1 MNILIVINDGH
12 FFLSHRLGLAKGAQQ
27 NGYNVIVACPNSDA
41 TQKIIDEGFTHF
53 PIVLNRKSLNP
64 FGGLKLI
71 HDLYTL
77 YKKIQ
82 PDIIHHFTS
91 KPIIFGSIA
100 AQRLKKSIVINA
112 PTGLGY
118 IFTNVTLK
126 AKILRPLVIKLYQ
139 FALRKP
145 NTTLIF
151 QNPDDK
157 KESARLKL
165 SKNKT
170 TYVIK
175 GAGVEPDFYIPKAE
189 SVEKSIAIF
198 PARLLWDKGIGEF
211 VEAAR
216 IIRLQEIPVRLVL
229 VGDIDP
235 GNPATISQV
244 QLQSWIDEGVIEWWG
259 WKKNMVEVFHQ
270 SHIVCLPSYR
280 EGIPK
285 VLLEAAACK
294 KPIITTDAPGCREV
308 VIDKHNGFLVP
319 VKNAALLAERI
330 ITLVNDKNLREL
342 MGERGREKVL
352 AEFATSLIVEETLN
366 VYANLLKYK

>member
-1 MNILIVINDGH
+1 MNLLIVINDGH

-27 NGYNVIVACPNSDA
+27 NGYNVMVACPNSEA
-41 TQKIIDEGFTHF
+41 NQKIIDEGFTHF
-53 PIVLNRKSLNP
+53 PIALNRKSLNP
-64 FGGLKLI
+64 IGGLKLI
-71 HDLYTL
+71 HDLHKL

-100 AQRLKKSIVINA
+100 AQRLKKSTVVNA

-126 AKILRPLVIKLYQ
+126 AKIIRPAVIKLYQ

-157 KESARLKL
+157 KESARLKI
-165 SKNKT
+165 SKNKKA
-170 TYVIK
+170 YVIK
-175 GAGVEPDFYIPKAE
+175 GAGVDPDFYIPKAE
-189 SVEKSIAIF
+189 SQEMPIVIF

-211 VEAAR
+211 VDAAR
-216 IIRLQEIPVRLVL
+216 ILHLQKLPVRLVL

-235 GNPATISQV
+235 GNPATVTQN
-244 QLQSWIDEGVIEWWG
+244 QLQSWVDEGVVEWWG
-259 WKKNMVEVFHQ
+259 WKKNMVEIFHQ

-294 KPIITTDAPGCREV
+294 KPIVTTDAPGCREV

-319 VKNAALLAERI
+319 IKNAALLAERI
-330 ITLVNDKNLREL
+330 TTLVHDKNLREL
-342 MGERGREKVL
+342 MGQRGRERIQ
-352 AEFATSLIVEETLN
+352 AEFATPLIVDETLH